1 MDKFRIVTFLSR
13 FLLLILLTSLIN
25 GRFSSVNMMQ
35 NTVSPVK
42 NGESFA
48 IVSAMNSGKTTAHE
62 HQKHTGECHAC
73 CNCFCQVILPVQSIT
88 LVSNP
93 VIMSFC
99 SFSPVANLPEV
110 ILSRFI
116 PPRTLA

>member
-35 NTVSPVK
+35 NTVSPAK

-62 HQKHTGECHAC
+62 HHKHTGECPAC
-73 CNCFCQVILPVQSIT
+73 CHCICQVILPVQSIT

-110 ILSRFI
+110 ILSWFI